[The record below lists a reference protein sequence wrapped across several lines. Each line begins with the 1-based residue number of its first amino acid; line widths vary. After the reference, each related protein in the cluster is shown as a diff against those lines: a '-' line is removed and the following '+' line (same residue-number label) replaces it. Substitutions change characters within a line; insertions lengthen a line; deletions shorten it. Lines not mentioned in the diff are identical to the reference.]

1 MRASAIMQLD
11 ERHQST
17 GGVGIT
23 LGWLIWLISG
33 IGVVVLAGYVLHEK
47 SDSFRAS
54 ADLLAQGRL
63 GEFAAYVVGLSVWAI
78 AQAGQALVQYWPLAL
93 GGASL
98 ALLVWALRKL

>member
-1 MRASAIMQLD
+1 M
-11 ERHQST
+11 

-23 LGWLIWLISG
+23 LGWLIWVLSG

-54 ADLLAQGRL
+54 ADLLAQGRV
-63 GEFAAYVVGLSVWAI
+63 GEFAAYFIAVSVWGI
-78 AQAGQALVQYWPLAL
+78 GQVGQALVQNWPLVL

-98 ALLVWALRKL
+98 ALLVWALRNL